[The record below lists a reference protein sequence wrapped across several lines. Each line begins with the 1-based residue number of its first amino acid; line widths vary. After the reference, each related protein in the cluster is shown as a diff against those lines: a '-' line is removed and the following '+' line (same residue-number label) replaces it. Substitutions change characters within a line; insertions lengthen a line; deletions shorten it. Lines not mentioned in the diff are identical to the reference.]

1 VWRLDGSRLL
11 VLTVDVITPIVDSP
25 FEWGRVAAANAVS
38 DVYAMGGRPLLALDI
53 AAWNRDVLGLSG
65 LEEVLRG
72 AAAVAEAAGFAL
84 VGGHTIDAEVPTFG
98 LAVVGVVDESA
109 LMTNR
114 ALEPGVDL
122 VLTKAIGTGLLAT
135 ALKAGRLSSD
145 GEAALVRSMTTL
157 NADAAAAAWRAGS
170 RAATDVTGFGLLG
183 HARRLAEGSRVDVV
197 LDPDAV
203 ERLPGTDEALEAGFI
218 PGGSRRNL
226 AWVREVLDEPGLPE
240 EELLVLAD
248 AQTSGGLLFGA
259 APTRAAEAVRRLRSE
274 GHPAAV
280 VGRVERGTGRV
291 RLEPSVGRPKSD

>member
-1 VWRLDGSRLL
+1 MWRLDESRLL
-11 VLTVDVITPIVDSP
+11 VVTVDVITPIVDSP

-53 AAWNRDVLGLSG
+53 AAWNRDALGLSG

-72 AAAVAEAAGFAL
+72 AAAVAEVAGFAL

-98 LAVVGVVDESA
+98 LAVVGLVDDGG

-114 ALEPGVDL
+114 DLEPGADL
-122 VLTKAIGTGLLAT
+122 VLTKPIGTGLLST
-135 ALKAGRLSSD
+135 ALKAGRLSPE

-157 NADAAAAAWRAGS
+157 NADAAAAARRAGS

-197 LDPDAV
+197 LYPEAV
-203 ERLPGTDEALEAGFI
+203 ERLPGTDDALEAGFV

-240 EELLVLAD
+240 AELLVLAD

-259 APTRAAEAVRRLRSE
+259 SPTAAREAVRWLRSE
-274 GHPAAV
+274 GHPAAI
-280 VGRVERGTGRV
+280 VGRVDPGTGRV
-291 RLEPSVGRPKSD
+291 RLEGAPRRPPVE